1 MGVQVTDAQEDG
13 EEPRRLRLEVAIR
26 ITQNRLKWQPVS
38 MDLWFTGSGSDW
50 AKKENM
56 INVCT
61 NNDFSNLVKKRLAV
75 DLELLLQTRDN

>member
-1 MGVQVTDAQEDG
+1 
-13 EEPRRLRLEVAIR
+13 
-26 ITQNRLKWQPVS
+26 

-75 DLELLLQTRDN
+75 DLELLLQTRDNYSQHILMIIFTEILKIIFILGYQNQWYNKK

>member
-1 MGVQVTDAQEDG
+1 
-13 EEPRRLRLEVAIR
+13 
-26 ITQNRLKWQPVS
+26 

-75 DLELLLQTRDN
+75 DLELLLQTRDNYSQHILMIIFTEILKILFILGYQNQWYNKK

>member
-1 MGVQVTDAQEDG
+1 
-13 EEPRRLRLEVAIR
+13 
-26 ITQNRLKWQPVS
+26 

-75 DLELLLQTRDN
+75 DLESLLQTRDNYSQHILMIIFTEILKILFILGYQNQWYNKK